1 MKRWVSES
9 FVTFDLMLMF
19 LNDRAIRPER
29 CKLLV
34 SLDADGAQLFH
45 VVFQT
50 GEDSDR
56 AMATVAQ
63 AEAEVLDTEDAGE
76 AVDAAE
82 AILLEASRDE
92 P

>member
-9 FVTFDLMLMF
+9 FVTLDLMLMF

-29 CKLLV
+29 SKLLV
-34 SLDADGAQLFH
+34 SRDAEGAQLFH
-45 VVFQT
+45 VIFQT
-50 GEDSDR
+50 GDDDDR
-56 AMATVAQ
+56 EMATVAR
-63 AEAEVLDTEDAGE
+63 AEAESIDTGDVEE

-82 AILLEASRDE
+82 AILHEANRDE

>member
-9 FVTFDLMLMF
+9 FVSFDLMLMF
-19 LNDRAIRPER
+19 LNDRAIRPDR

-34 SLDADGAQLFH
+34 SRDAQGAQLFH

-50 GEDSDR
+50 GGDDDL
-56 AMATVAQ
+56 AMAAVAQ
-63 AEAEVLDTEDAGE
+63 AEAEGLDTEDAGE

-82 AILLEASRDE
+82 AILQEATRDE